1 MTREEAEQVVE
12 KLYGDVSVSLKQNT
26 ADEILSNLSEY
37 TSKDVS
43 KMIKRTLG
51 TKSIVGA
58 GENLVEMIQNIIK
71 ANQRPENSWNYK
83 NAAVG
88 NLLNLSS
95 NLTGLTGVDSL
106 YLTNVLTGAG
116 DCLRKGVDV
125 TSEFVNRLDEINKA
139 ISNPIDVTPVESEE
153 VRKAREEGG
162 CAEKIA
168 KKIQKVSEIARKS
181 ADQMAVAKVV
191 QLGLGAAGIN
201 NPGITKYVNDTE
213 ENWKQIQIGV
223 NKALEAYRNLTG
235 IKYRDLDDVAMELM
249 LYAEII
255 YENAGIVRQVDP
267 LILDL
272 GDDGFDITTKADGT
286 YFDLDAN
293 GFAERMNWTS
303 TDGILAIDLNGNG
316 MIDDGREV
324 FGDNHLLWDGTI
336 PEGSADW
343 EKNVRPLLA
352 STSNS
357 GGGSLGGGSSSST
370 SRLEIYQKEAANGFE
385 ALAQYDKNGDHVI
398 DKKDS
403 VFDRLKIWVDAN
415 KDGISQAEE
424 LKTLEEMGISSIKLD
439 YSKTNIT
446 TGTEAVI
453 GNAAVFVRKDGSE
466 GKVAEMW
473 ASVDKYDTKEKGM
486 EQFLDEMKDL
496 PDIRGFGT
504 VSSLHMALA
513 RDDSGKLLQYVNDF
527 YNCEGE
533 DSRKMMVEK
542 ILWQLCQRNE
552 IKWEIDKVEMNKM
565 IRSYDGDKLTVIE
578 KFMGRDF
585 VGAGNTPEP
594 NSEAAKELD
603 KVYDSIVDIYYH
615 SLLGYELR
623 EYTNCIKIEELPDGS
638 SKVNMELFNAYVDF
652 SLSTGQLSDKKFA
665 ELIRY
670 MGWYCK
676 NALGDIRVLF
686 DFRSY
691 FSRIDDA
698 YGSSC
703 LEIIDSNVRS
713 VSMGK
718 GTKESDLIY
727 GTEGNDTI
735 YGYEGDDIL
744 IGKGGEDRLRGGAG
758 DDTYLFEKGCGTKR
772 IYDMEGSNIIRFGAG
787 IKPEDFIVSRGSYD
801 VEIRF
806 QGLEDRLV
814 LENFS
819 NDSRFRDYTF
829 EFADGRRIAADAED
843 SPLNILTGT
852 ETADNVAA
860 LFGRDSEIRGL
871 EGNDIL
877 RGNAGNDRIYGGEG
891 NDTIYGGAG
900 DDFLYGGEGDDTLN
914 GDAGDDVLDGGTGN
928 DRLRGGAGDDTYI
941 FEKGCGTKKIYDME
955 GSNTIRFGA
964 GIKPEDLIVSRGS
977 YEVEIRFQGLEDR
990 LVLENFSNDSRF
1002 RGYTFEFADGR
1013 RIAADA
1019 EDSPLN
1025 ILTGTENND
1034 SLTPI
1039 YDQGSILYGGEGNDT
1054 LNGRSGDDFLYGGEG
1069 DDTLNGNGGND
1080 VLDGGAGNDRL
1091 RGGAGDDTYIFE
1103 KGCGTKR
1110 IYDMEGSNTIRFGAG
1125 IKPEDFIVS
1134 RGSYEV
1140 EIRFQG
1146 LEDRLVL
1153 ENFSNDSRFRG
1164 YTFEFAD
1171 GRRIAADAEDS
1182 PLNILIGTETADNV
1196 VALFGRDSE
1205 IQGLEGNDTL
1215 RGNAG
1220 NDRIYGGEGNDTIY
1234 GGAGDD
1240 FLYGGEGDD
1249 TLNGDA
1255 GDDVLDGGTG
1265 NDRLRGGAGDD
1276 TYIFEKGCGTKKI
1289 YDMEGSNTIRFGAGI
1304 KPEDLIVS
1312 RGSYE
1317 VEIRFQ
1323 GLEDRLV
1330 LENFSNDSR
1339 FRGYT
1344 FEFAD
1349 GRRIAADAGDSP
1361 LNILT
1366 GTENNDSL
1374 TPIYDQG
1381 SILYGGEGND
1391 TLNGRSGDDFLYGG
1405 EGDDTLNGNGGNDVL
1420 DGGAGNDRLRGGAG
1434 DDTYI
1439 FEKGCGTKRIYDME
1453 GSNIIRFGAGIRP
1466 EDFIVSRGSYE
1477 VEIRFQG
1484 LEDRLV
1490 LENFSNDS
1498 RFRDYTFEFA
1508 DGRRIAADAGDSP
1521 LNILTGTE
1529 NNDSLTPIFDQGSIL
1544 YGGEGNDTLNGR
1556 SGDDFLYGGE
1566 GDDTLNG
1573 DAGDDVLDGGTGND
1587 RLRGGAGDD
1596 TYMYD
1601 LGDGQ
1606 DRIYDNKS
1614 GEFGDTLQFGEGIT
1628 AKDISVK
1635 RSGNDLVMNMSDGG
1649 NVTVESY
1656 FSGSDYKIENFQ
1668 FADGCLFHSSD
1679 LDTYGISASESTPL
1693 YHILAQT
1700 LASYDDSNGMM
1711 QLDSCCFSAEELNRQ
1726 NDKLMAARMPAG
1738 IQA

>member
-829 EFADGRRIAADAED
+829 EFADGRRIAADA
-843 SPLNILTGT
+843 
-852 ETADNVAA
+852 
-860 LFGRDSEIRGL
+860 
-871 EGNDIL
+871 
-877 RGNAGNDRIYGGEG
+877 
-891 NDTIYGGAG
+891 
-900 DDFLYGGEGDDTLN
+900 
-914 GDAGDDVLDGGTGN
+914 
-928 DRLRGGAGDDTYI
+928 
-941 FEKGCGTKKIYDME
+941 
-955 GSNTIRFGA
+955 
-964 GIKPEDLIVSRGS
+964 
-977 YEVEIRFQGLEDR
+977 
-990 LVLENFSNDSRF
+990 
-1002 RGYTFEFADGR
+1002 
-1013 RIAADA
+1013 
-1019 EDSPLN
+1019 
-1025 ILTGTENND
+1025 
-1034 SLTPI
+1034 
-1039 YDQGSILYGGEGNDT
+1039 
-1054 LNGRSGDDFLYGGEG
+1054 
-1069 DDTLNGNGGND
+1069 
-1080 VLDGGAGNDRL
+1080 
-1091 RGGAGDDTYIFE
+1091 
-1103 KGCGTKR
+1103 
-1110 IYDMEGSNTIRFGAG
+1110 
-1125 IKPEDFIVS
+1125 
-1134 RGSYEV
+1134 
-1140 EIRFQG
+1140 
-1146 LEDRLVL
+1146 
-1153 ENFSNDSRFRG
+1153 
-1164 YTFEFAD
+1164 
-1171 GRRIAADAEDS
+1171 
-1182 PLNILIGTETADNV
+1182 
-1196 VALFGRDSE
+1196 
-1205 IQGLEGNDTL
+1205 
-1215 RGNAG
+1215 
-1220 NDRIYGGEGNDTIY
+1220 
-1234 GGAGDD
+1234 
-1240 FLYGGEGDD
+1240 
-1249 TLNGDA
+1249 
-1255 GDDVLDGGTG
+1255 
-1265 NDRLRGGAGDD
+1265 
-1276 TYIFEKGCGTKKI
+1276 
-1289 YDMEGSNTIRFGAGI
+1289 
-1304 KPEDLIVS
+1304 
-1312 RGSYE
+1312 
-1317 VEIRFQ
+1317 
-1323 GLEDRLV
+1323 
-1330 LENFSNDSR
+1330 
-1339 FRGYT
+1339 
-1344 FEFAD
+1344 
-1349 GRRIAADAGDSP
+1349 
-1361 LNILT
+1361 
-1366 GTENNDSL
+1366 
-1374 TPIYDQG
+1374 
-1381 SILYGGEGND
+1381 
-1391 TLNGRSGDDFLYGG
+1391 
-1405 EGDDTLNGNGGNDVL
+1405 
-1420 DGGAGNDRLRGGAG
+1420 
-1434 DDTYI
+1434 
-1439 FEKGCGTKRIYDME
+1439 
-1453 GSNIIRFGAGIRP
+1453 
-1466 EDFIVSRGSYE
+1466 
-1477 VEIRFQG
+1477 
-1484 LEDRLV
+1484 
-1490 LENFSNDS
+1490 
-1498 RFRDYTFEFA
+1498 
-1508 DGRRIAADAGDSP
+1508 GDSP